1 MLGMGLGCDEAGR
14 WIADR
19 EHEILNECCHVWP
32 RSRPSLLTHIT
43 HINHQQIAAGHPGPL
58 GTVATKFALHEIILN
73 ANYVD
78 TEK

>member
-1 MLGMGLGCDEAGR
+1 MLPCVAP
-14 WIADR
+14 
-19 EHEILNECCHVWP
+19 V
-32 RSRPSLLTHIT
+32 RPSLLSPLLTHIT
-43 HINHQQIAAGHPGPL
+43 HINHQQIAVGHPGPH

>member
-1 MLGMGLGCDEAGR
+1 MNVAMCGPGLGP
-14 WIADR
+14 
-19 EHEILNECCHVWP
+19 H
-32 RSRPSLLTHIT
+32 SSLLTHIT